1 MVDLGSEEAGRAR
14 LVTRLFNAF
23 GKQLDDIEA
32 RVEAADGAKILDDTR
47 VLSGLAKTLE
57 TLLGVERRLSEPGG
71 GKAMDLDAVRT
82 ELAERLAALRM
93 APDDGSAESHGD
105 VPDGAS

>member
-1 MVDLGSEEAGRAR
+1 MADLGSEEAGRAR

-32 RVEAADGAKILDDTR
+32 RVAAADGTKILDDTR

-57 TLLGVERRLSEPGG
+57 TLLGVERRLLEPS
-71 GKAMDLDAVRT
+71 ADAPMDLDAVRT
-82 ELAERLAALRM
+82 ELAERLAALRLGAEDGGADTGGD
-93 APDDGSAESHGD
+93 APA
-105 VPDGAS
+105 GAV